1 MALDAYAVG
10 PAGAEMNLEAQTGAG
25 EADLAPSE
33 AEQRLAAAVSNGVA
47 RVLEGRVV
55 WANARLVEMAG
66 RGRLAALVGMPL
78 ADLFADAGSGLPSP
92 RRAVECRLRR
102 PDGASRRVICRP
114 AGGQGGAGAALL
126 VVDDVTHE
134 RSLENELLAI
144 GQALQ
149 KANAEAAALRE
160 RLRSEHGEREEFL
173 TVVSHELRTPVTV
186 IAGYNRLLLSGQ
198 VGPLTE
204 DQERFLEES
213 AKACERLQAFIDS
226 LIEVARAT
234 SGTEILEVGRSAL
247 RPVIESVVRLLQPL
261 LSEGG
266 LRVELDVPPDAAWAR
281 FDQLRVERILAN
293 LVGNAVK
300 FGPRESA
307 LRIATR
313 LRPGVP
319 TLGGPPRDFVEV
331 SVSDS
336 GPGVAARDRER
347 IFQPYARGSCRS
359 GGLGLGLAISKRL
372 VEAHGGSIW
381 VEEAPGGGSRFAFT
395 LPASET
401 PADQG

>member
-1 MALDAYAVG
+1 
-10 PAGAEMNLEAQTGAG
+10 MNLEAQTGAG
-25 EADLAPSE
+25 EAELAPSE
-33 AEQRLAAAVSNGVA
+33 AEQRLAAAVSTGVA
-47 RVLEGRVV
+47 RVVEGRLV

-66 RGRLAALVGMPL
+66 RGRLAALVGVPL

-102 PDGASRRVICRP
+102 PDGASRRVVCRP
-114 AGGQGGAGAALL
+114 AGGQGGDALL

-134 RSLENELLAI
+134 RSLESELLVT

-198 VGPLTE
+198 VGPLTGE
-204 DQERFLEES
+204 QEHFLEES
-213 AKACERLQAFIDS
+213 AKACERLHAFLDS

-234 SGTEILEVGRSAL
+234 SGAEILEIGRSAL

-261 LSEGG
+261 LEEGG

-300 FGPRESA
+300 FGPRQSA

-313 LRPGVP
+313 FRPGVP
-319 TLGGPPRDFVEV
+319 TPGGPPRDFIEV
-331 SVSDS
+331 SVSDT

-347 IFQPYARGSCRS
+347 IFQPYARGSGRS
-359 GGLGLGLAISKRL
+359 DGLGLGLAISKRL

-381 VEEAPGGGSRFAFT
+381 VEDAPGGGSRFAFT

-401 PADQG
+401 PAGQD